1 MEYAA
6 ILLLLK
12 KRRKPKYSIDVG
24 LKKMFNNGDAT
35 QPLQGGRRAGSG
47 GPGTPTSAGA
57 MEEAKRMVSH
67 FLITLI
73 PLVWL
78 DLYKVFHLKN
88 CTRWKRDYP
97 FLYLQ
102 HSSFDEEYFC
112 QWHQVT
118 QGLYL
123 ASNFPDRT
131 TCNEIEER
139 YLYLVHLGNSH
150 QQNDTF

>member
-67 FLITLI
+67 FLITYSDTISLI
-73 PLVWL
+73 RFLQGVSFGK
-78 DLYKVFHLKN
+78 LYKV
-88 CTRWKRDYP
+88 
-97 FLYLQ
+97 
-102 HSSFDEEYFC
+102 
-112 QWHQVT
+112 
-118 QGLYL
+118 
-123 ASNFPDRT
+123 
-131 TCNEIEER
+131 ER
-139 YLYLVHLGNSH
+139 IIL
-150 QQNDTF
+150 FFA